1 MKSLTKIALS
11 ALSALSLVACASQS
25 NTASLDAQLQGSWR
39 ITSALG
45 LSTEQAD
52 NEAVINFT
60 DSGSVNGCAGVNN
73 FFGSYQIENDAI
85 SFGPMGMTRMMGR
98 NQHIEDSVMK
108 AINDIKTIKVEGS
121 LAKGFNAEGTE
132 ILVLS
137 K

>member
-11 ALSALSLVACASQS
+11 ALSALSLAACASQS

-45 LSTEQAD
+45 LSTEQVD

-60 DSGSVNGCAGVNN
+60 DSGSVNGFAGVNN
-73 FFGSYQIENDAI
+73 FFGSYQIENGVI

>member
-11 ALSALSLVACASQS
+11 ALSALSLAACASQS

-45 LSTEQAD
+45 LSTEQVD

-73 FFGSYQIENDAI
+73 FFGSYQIENGVI
-85 SFGPMGMTRMMGR
+85 SFGSMGMTRMMGR
-98 NQHIEDSVMK
+98 
-108 AINDIKTIKVEGS
+108 NDIKTIKVEGS